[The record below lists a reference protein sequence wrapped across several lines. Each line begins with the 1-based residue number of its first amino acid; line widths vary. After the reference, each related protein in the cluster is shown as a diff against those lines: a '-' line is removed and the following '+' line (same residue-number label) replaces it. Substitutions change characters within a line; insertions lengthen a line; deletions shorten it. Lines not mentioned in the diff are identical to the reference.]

1 MFVSRLPLQRRDFDE
16 PQAQDSQSE
25 GELKSRGM
33 VGFYL
38 IVVRRVPGD
47 DRRLRSQAVENASI
61 FMERQISHSPF
72 LAAFADYIHQQRFVI
87 NRQWMLLVRESPD
100 VPDALHISEAA
111 LQDHVPE
118 LLGDL
123 VERLREEKKGSQE
136 TTSDHSRSHGRE
148 QWKAGYNISELI
160 WEIYIIKR
168 VLRQSVLVEF
178 ARLHPEYPAEDCVEA
193 ESVISDFFHRLMC
206 DSVGQFIKEQQR
218 VVREKNEALEQT
230 NQARERLTRMVSHEL
245 RNVLNALTLTTT
257 MLGEE
262 ATAQE
267 RHEMSAIC
275 ARMLADMSTIL
286 NDLLDFSAL
295 VAGRARLT
303 LERLSLPRLFEEI
316 TAQWRPVARE
326 QGMKF
331 TCRCDASLGEIVS
344 DKLKLARIAGNLLSN
359 AIKYRKPERSG
370 DISVVFSAD
379 GLAGWK
385 LAVADTG
392 IGIAREDLK
401 SLFGEFNRI
410 RPNSAVEGTGL
421 GLAICKEYAQL
432 LGGRI
437 DVFSEAEQGTRFE
450 VRLPLSAEVTTFGQA
465 ILSPVLGSDSPSSPA
480 LPPAPLPAPEM
491 LAA

>member
-1 MFVSRLPLQRRDFDE
+1 
-16 PQAQDSQSE
+16 
-25 GELKSRGM
+25 
-33 VGFYL
+33 
-38 IVVRRVPGD
+38 
-47 DRRLRSQAVENASI
+47 
-61 FMERQISHSPF
+61 MERQISQTSF
-72 LAAFADYIHQQRFVI
+72 LAAFADYIHQQRYII

-123 VERLREEKKGSQE
+123 VERLSEEKAGSQE
-136 TTSDHSRSHGRE
+136 VTSDHSRSHGRE

-168 VLRQSVLVEF
+168 VLKHSVLVDF
-178 ARLHPEYPAEDCVEA
+178 ARLHPEYPSAERVEA
-193 ESVISDFFHRLMC
+193 EMVISDFFHRLMC

-218 VVREKNEALEQT
+218 VVQEKNEALEQT
-230 NQARERLTRMVSHEL
+230 NQARERLTRTVSHDL
-245 RNVLNALTLTTT
+245 RNVLNALTLATS

-267 RHEMSAIC
+267 RQQMSAIC

-295 VAGRARLT
+295 VAGRAQLT
-303 LERLSLPRLFEEI
+303 LARLSLPQLFEEI
-316 TAQWRPVARE
+316 TAQWRPVAQE

-331 TCRCDASLGEIVS
+331 ACQCDGKLGEIVS

-359 AIKYRKPERSG
+359 AIKYRKPARAG
-370 DISVVFSAD
+370 DISVTFSAV
-379 GLAGWK
+379 GSAGAGWK
-385 LAVADTG
+385 LIVADKG
-392 IGIAREDLK
+392 IGIAREDLE

-421 GLAICKEYAQL
+421 GLAICKEYAEL

-437 DVFSEAEQGTRFE
+437 DVFSELEQGTRFE
-450 VRLPLSAEVTTFGQA
+450 VTLPLSVEVTTSEEA
-465 ILSPVLGSDSPSSPA
+465 IVPAVLGSASAGMRSLPAVLRERSAPSPSQLA
-480 LPPAPLPAPEM
+480 LTP
-491 LAA
+491 